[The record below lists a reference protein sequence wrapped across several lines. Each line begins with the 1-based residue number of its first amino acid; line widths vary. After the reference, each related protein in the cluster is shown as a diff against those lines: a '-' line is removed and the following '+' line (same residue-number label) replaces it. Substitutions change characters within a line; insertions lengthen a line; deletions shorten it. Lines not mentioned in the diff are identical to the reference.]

1 MYCPVIFGAAVCCAE
16 AYTILATRAS
26 RRKKLRMTI
35 SLLLNFT
42 MNAMLGDSFV
52 AEASG
57 SQSLHHL
64 AVIGFSV
71 DGPSLVA
78 SKNLAAV
85 TRCEPASTGFGD
97 QRPSRRV
104 ITPVAVATGVEPV
117 PPDRQSGILPLD
129 SATASTLDQVI
140 LSPQI
145 VEPALLRRS
154 F

>member
-52 AEASG
+52 AEESG

-78 SKNLAAV
+78 SKNFAAL
-85 TRCEPASTGFGD
+85 TRCEPASTGFVD
-97 QRPSRRV
+97 QLPSRRV
-104 ITPVAVATGVEPV
+104 ITPVA
-117 PPDRQSGILPLD
+117 
-129 SATASTLDQVI
+129 ASQRGA
-140 LSPQI
+140 
-145 VEPALLRRS
+145 PAP
-154 F
+154 